1 MLFDELVQT
10 SRRVAQTSG
19 RRAKIELLAALLQR
33 TGPEEIEPAIAMLSG
48 APRQGRIGI
57 GYATLEAARAEG
69 GAAGGGAAPRGS
81 LDLAEVDAL
90 LERLARTTGK
100 GSSQAKERLLQ
111 ELFARATPGEQEF
124 LFRLLTGELRQGA
137 LEGLMTEAVARGA
150 DLEPEAV
157 RRAAMLVG
165 DLGAVA
171 RAARSEGAAGLARF
185 QVQLFRPIQPMLAQA
200 ADDVLDALA
209 QLGEAAFEY
218 KLDGARIQVHKA
230 GDQVRVFSR
239 QLNDVTVAVPEVVEA
254 ARAFAA
260 REAILDGEAIAL
272 RPDGTPL
279 PFQVTMRRFG
289 RKLDVDRLRAELP
302 LASFF
307 FDLLYADG
315 ASLLD
320 EPSAQRVAALARV
333 VPAEARVPRIVTTER
348 LPESCRPRL
357 ACRAS

>member
-1 MLFDELVQT
+1 MPRPRRT
-10 SRRVAQTSG
+10 RAAARPRSRSDRHALARSIASRSWREPRAAARASPRTLRSDTAAPRRDPADCAGWDRAPPGRTRAAAG
-19 RRAKIELLAALLQR
+19 RRKPAMAR
-33 TGPEEIEPAIAMLSG
+33 TGLPRIRHAPSG

-57 GYATLEAARAEG
+57 GYATLETARAEG

-111 ELFARATPGEQEF
+111 ELFARATPVEQEF

-185 QVQLFRPIQPMLAQA
+185 QVQLFR
-200 ADDVLDALA
+200 
-209 QLGEAAFEY
+209 
-218 KLDGARIQVHKA
+218 
-230 GDQVRVFSR
+230 
-239 QLNDVTVAVPEVVEA
+239 
-254 ARAFAA
+254 
-260 REAILDGEAIAL
+260 
-272 RPDGTPL
+272 
-279 PFQVTMRRFG
+279 
-289 RKLDVDRLRAELP
+289 
-302 LASFF
+302 
-307 FDLLYADG
+307 
-315 ASLLD
+315 
-320 EPSAQRVAALARV
+320 
-333 VPAEARVPRIVTTER
+333 
-348 LPESCRPRL
+348 
-357 ACRAS
+357 

>member
-1 MLFDELVQT
+1 
-10 SRRVAQTSG
+10 
-19 RRAKIELLAALLQR
+19 
-33 TGPEEIEPAIAMLSG
+33 
-48 APRQGRIGI
+48 
-57 GYATLEAARAEG
+57 
-69 GAAGGGAAPRGS
+69 
-81 LDLAEVDAL
+81 
-90 LERLARTTGK
+90 
-100 GSSQAKERLLQ
+100 
-111 ELFARATPGEQEF
+111 
-124 LFRLLTGELRQGA
+124 
-137 LEGLMTEAVARGA
+137 
-150 DLEPEAV
+150 
-157 RRAAMLVG
+157 MLVG
-165 DLGAVA
+165 DVGAVA
-171 RAARSEGAAGLARF
+171 RAARSEGAGGLARF

-254 ARAFAA
+254 ARAVAT
-260 REAILDGEAIAL
+260 REAILDGGAIAL

-279 PFQVTMRRFG
+279 PFQVTIRRFG

-320 EPSAQRVAALARV
+320 EPSAQRFAVLAAV
-333 VPAEARVPRIVTTER
+333 VPGEQRVPRIVTSDER
-348 LPESCRPRL
+348 EAAAFFERAIAAGHEGLMAKALGARYDAGARGAAWLKVDRKSTRL
-357 ACRAS
+357 NSSHSQISYAVFCLKKKKKERIH